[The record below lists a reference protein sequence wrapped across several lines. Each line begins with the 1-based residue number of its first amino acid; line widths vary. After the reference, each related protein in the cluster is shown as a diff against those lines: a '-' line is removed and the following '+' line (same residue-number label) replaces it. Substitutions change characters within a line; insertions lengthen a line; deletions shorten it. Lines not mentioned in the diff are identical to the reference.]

1 MKWVNHIA
9 IAASATA
16 VWRPELIPVAVAGSI
31 APDWMESVP
40 ALVGGRKPAHR
51 TVTHIVA
58 YWVLALGFSVLV
70 WDFHG
75 MVAAFAL
82 GGLSHVL
89 CDSLT
94 VMGVPLVWWSPQRS
108 TFFGAP
114 FKTGKPGEY
123 IFTAAIVAA
132 CLGLSLLTRS
142 WGGGEFAPFF
152 YDYADLYKRGVIDA
166 QEWKENRFRWL

>member
-9 IAASATA
+9 IGASLAG
-16 VWRPELIPVAVAGSI
+16 VWRPELIPLAVAGAT
-31 APDWMESVP
+31 APDWLESVP
-40 ALVGGRKPAHR
+40 ALVGKRKPAHR

-58 YWVLALGFSVLV
+58 YWVLALAFGLWV

-75 MVAAFAL
+75 IVAAFAL

-94 VMGVPLVWWSPQRS
+94 VMGVPLFWWSPERS

-123 IFTAAIVAA
+123 VFTGLVVAG
-132 CLGLSLLTRS
+132 CLALVLLTRS
-142 WGGGEFAPFF
+142 WSGGYTPFF
-152 YDYADLYKRGVIDA
+152 PDYADMYKRGVIDA
-166 QEWKENRFRWL
+166 AEWKAHRFDWL